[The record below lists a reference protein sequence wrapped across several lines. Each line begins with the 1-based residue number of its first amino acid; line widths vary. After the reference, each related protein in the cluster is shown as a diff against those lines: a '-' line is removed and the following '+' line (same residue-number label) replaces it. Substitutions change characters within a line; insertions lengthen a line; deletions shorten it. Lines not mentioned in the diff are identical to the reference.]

1 MESII
6 NAFKE
11 SSIIIQ
17 DKLSHAGIT
26 ELHGEH
32 DSSNSSGDTQ
42 KKLDIISND
51 IILDNLHKTNLCSI
65 LMSEENDDIILSS
78 NEGKYIV
85 AFDPL
90 DGSSNIDCNVCV
102 GTIFCILEDN
112 FDSDINKRIL
122 RKGDEIIAAGYI
134 LYGPATDLVLT
145 TGKGVQRYIL
155 DRNTKEYI
163 YIGDITIGNKKIYSI
178 NDSNK
183 ENWYQD
189 IKKYVQ
195 LFNYKNTKYTQRWVG
210 SMVADVHRTLLYGG
224 WFSYP
229 ADEKNLKGKLR
240 VLYECFPM
248 AKLTEAAGGKAIIG
262 NMTNQRILEI
272 IPNDIHERTPILLGT
287 AEEIDKYQA

>member
-26 ELHGEH
+26 QLHGEH

-51 IILDNLHKTNLCSI
+51 IIIDNLHKTNLCSI

-102 GTIFCILEDN
+102 GTIFCIFEDN

-183 ENWYQD
+183 EN
-189 IKKYVQ
+189 
-195 LFNYKNTKYTQRWVG
+195 
-210 SMVADVHRTLLYGG
+210 
-224 WFSYP
+224 
-229 ADEKNLKGKLR
+229 
-240 VLYECFPM
+240 
-248 AKLTEAAGGKAIIG
+248 
-262 NMTNQRILEI
+262 
-272 IPNDIHERTPILLGT
+272 
-287 AEEIDKYQA
+287 